1 MSKLEIIGISDPG
14 VARDRNE
21 DAYMLLPDKGIAI
34 LADGMGGHL
43 AGEVASAMAVDII
56 ARHLHT
62 TLCQASATSID
73 DATPPEVNALHTAV
87 QLANLAIFEAA
98 QSKPEYSGMGT
109 TVVVAVFQSNMLYVA
124 HVGDSRLYRFR
135 SGVLQQLTE
144 DHSMVQELLKRGLI
158 TPEEARTSA
167 NKNLVT
173 RALGVDPSVTADIS
187 VQTFLKDDLYLLC
200 SDGLSDVLADT
211 DIERVMQQYG
221 KNPQETSQL
230 MVKEANARGGPDNI
244 TVVLARTGKRFTRPK
259 K

>member
-1 MSKLEIIGISDPG
+1 MSKLEMVGLSDPG

-21 DAYMLLPDKGIAI
+21 DAYMLMADKGIAI

-56 ARHLHT
+56 ARHLHSA
-62 TLCQASATSID
+62 LCQGPVSASD
-73 DATPPEVNALHTAV
+73 DNTPAEVSALHAAML
-87 QLANLAIFEAA
+87 LANHAIFEASH
-98 QSKPEYSGMGT
+98 SKPEYNGMGT
-109 TVVVAVFQSNMLYVA
+109 TVVAAVFQANMLYVA

-135 SGVLQQLTE
+135 GGILQQITE

-158 TPEEARTSA
+158 TPEDARTSA

-173 RALGVDPSVTADIS
+173 RALGVDPSVNPDITI
-187 VQTFLKDDLYLLC
+187 QTFLKDDLYLLC

-230 MVKEANARGGPDNI
+230 MVKEANTRGGPDNI
-244 TVVLARTGKRFTRPK
+244 TVVLVRTGKRFSRPK

>member
-14 VARDRNE
+14 VSRDRNE
-21 DAYMLLPDKGIAI
+21 DAYILLADKGIAI
-34 LADGMGGHL
+34 LADGMGGHQ

-56 ARHLHT
+56 GRHLHAA
-62 TLCQASATSID
+62 LCLAPAAGSL
-73 DATPPEVNALHTAV
+73 DATPVEVHALHAAV
-87 QLANLAIFEAA
+87 QLANHAIFEAA
-98 QSKPEYSGMGT
+98 QSKPEYNGMGT
-109 TVVVAVFQSNMLYVA
+109 TIVIAVFQANVLYVA

-135 SGVLQQLTE
+135 AGVLQQITE

-158 TPEEARTSA
+158 SPEEARTSA

-173 RALGVDPSVTADIS
+173 RALGVDPSVTADINI
-187 VQTFLKDDLYLLC
+187 QTFLKDDLYLLC

-244 TVVLARTGKRFTRPK
+244 TVILARTGKRFTRPK